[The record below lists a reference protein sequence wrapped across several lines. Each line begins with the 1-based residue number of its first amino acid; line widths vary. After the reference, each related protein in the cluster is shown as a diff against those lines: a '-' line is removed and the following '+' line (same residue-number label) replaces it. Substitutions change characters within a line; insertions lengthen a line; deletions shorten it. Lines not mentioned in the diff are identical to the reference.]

1 MRYGLV
7 RPSWSVPFGWAACIL
22 AVCHLPTACQPTRH
36 ATRPHLPSASSAAYG
51 VTSMDESES
60 RRERVTVDLRIE
72 RVTQELSIQ
81 DSFGSGQDTF
91 FAGQVSHVV
100 VVAPEGY
107 RGVRFVVRHDAA
119 RPSCK
124 RARS

>member
-1 MRYGLV
+1 
-7 RPSWSVPFGWAACIL
+7 
-22 AVCHLPTACQPTRH
+22 
-36 ATRPHLPSASSAAYG
+36 
-51 VTSMDESES
+51 MDESES